1 MEPYPQ
7 GPLRQPRTE
16 RPAPR
21 AIDRI
26 LVAFLLALIGACLL
40 FKVAESANRLLST
53 DLVAVAFAEG
63 GDDAYYYLTIAR
75 NAARGAGITIDGV
88 EWTSGIQPLWA
99 LLCAIAYLAGSDRAA
114 FAILYLASYA
124 FWIGGALL
132 LVLFVQ
138 RATRLPF
145 PILAIPL
152 VAGLFLWDRQ
162 LNELYVNGMESG
174 LYLSALLLF
183 LVVAQRSAGMTVRT
197 PSLRRAAAMGV
208 SAGILMLAR
217 NDGVFVCAFVML
229 ALLVADRSRARFFE
243 LVVAGLIACVL
254 VLPWIAYCYWVAGLF
269 VPQSGVATSSALR
282 PFSHPADTIRAFIVS
297 FVPLLFV
304 RLRGIL
310 TEPPIVGGL
319 VAAVLT
325 VGLAIAVFRPRSTL
339 ADAPTRL
346 VLLALAASNV
356 VLLAYYPLVSSA
368 VQFYERYFG
377 PVKLLIVILLSLVIV
392 AAARR
397 FESSR
402 VFAAAASA
410 VLLAAIL
417 SNVYW
422 IAEPWG
428 VAYRGYFGSSAYAL
442 ARSPFMSDGSRI
454 GMMESGRFGFM
465 LPDRVVNLDGKMRV
479 PALRALQQGKLGEEI
494 ARGNFDYIL
503 LNIFDEAFFDER
515 APGWRQ
521 GYVPAGKLG
530 TLAVFKRKPQ

>member
-1 MEPYPQ
+1 MNRV
-7 GPLRQPRTE
+7 LFVLL
-16 RPAPR
+16 
-21 AIDRI
+21 
-26 LVAFLLALIGACLL
+26 LVLIGACLL
-40 FKVAESANRLLST
+40 LKVAESVNRLLST
-53 DLVAVAFAEG
+53 DMVAVAFAEG

-124 FWIGGALL
+124 FWIGGAVL

-145 PILAIPL
+145 PVLAIPL

-174 LYLSALLLF
+174 LYISALLLF
-183 LVVAQRSAGMTVRT
+183 LVVAQRSAGTAVRA
-197 PSLRRAAAMGV
+197 PSLRHAAMMGL
-208 SAGILMLAR
+208 SAGVLMLAR

-229 ALLVADRSRARFFE
+229 ALLIADRSRARFYE
-243 LVVAGLIACVL
+243 LVVAGVIACML

-269 VPQSGVATSSALR
+269 VPQSGVATSVVLR
-282 PFSHPADTIRAFIVS
+282 PFTHPADTIRAFIVS

-304 RLRGIL
+304 RMRGFL
-310 TEPPIVGGL
+310 TEPPMVGGVL
-319 VAAVLT
+319 AVLLT
-325 VGLAIAVFRPRSTL
+325 IGLLVAVFRPRSRL
-339 ADAPTRL
+339 AEAPTRL
-346 VLLALAASNV
+346 VLLAFAASNV

-397 FESSR
+397 FEASKA
-402 VFAAAASA
+402 FAATASA
-410 VLLAAIL
+410 VLVAAIL
-417 SNVYW
+417 SNAYW

-428 VAYRGYFGSSAYAL
+428 VPYRGYFGSSAYAL
-442 ARSPFMSDGSRI
+442 ARSPFMTDGSRI

-479 PALRALQQGKLGEEI
+479 PALRALQQGRLDEEI
-494 ARGNFDYIL
+494 QRGNFDYIL

-515 APGWRQ
+515 APAWRQ
-521 GYVPAGKLG
+521 RYVPAGKLG

>member
-1 MEPYPQ
+1 MN
-7 GPLRQPRTE
+7 
-16 RPAPR
+16 
-21 AIDRI
+21 RI
-26 LVAFLLALIGACLL
+26 LFVLLLALIGACLL
-40 FKVAESANRLLST
+40 FKVAESVNRLLST
-53 DLVAVAFAEG
+53 DMVAVAFAEG

-124 FWIGGALL
+124 FWIGGAVL

-174 LYLSALLLF
+174 LYISALLLF
-183 LVVAQRSAGMTVRT
+183 LVVAQRSAGTTVLT
-197 PSLRRAAAMGV
+197 PSLRRAAAMGL

-229 ALLVADRSRARFFE
+229 ALLIADRSRARFYE
-243 LVVAGLIACVL
+243 LVIAGVIACML

-269 VPQSGVATSSALR
+269 VPQSGVATSVALR
-282 PFSHPADTIRAFIVS
+282 PFTHPADTIRAFIVS

-304 RLRGIL
+304 RMRGFL
-310 TEPPIVGGL
+310 TEPPMVGGAL
-319 VAAVLT
+319 AVLLT
-325 VGLAIAVFRPRSTL
+325 VGLLVAVFRPRSRL
-339 ADAPTRL
+339 ADTPTRL
-346 VLLALAASNV
+346 VLLAFAASNV

-397 FESSR
+397 FEASKA
-402 VFAAAASA
+402 FAATASA
-410 VLLAAIL
+410 VLVAAIL
-417 SNVYW
+417 SNAYW

-428 VAYRGYFGSSAYAL
+428 VPYRGYFGSSAYAL
-442 ARSPFMSDGSRI
+442 ARSPFMTDGSRI

-479 PALRALQQGKLGEEI
+479 PALRALQQGRLDEEI
-494 ARGNFDYIL
+494 QRGNFDYIL

-515 APGWRQ
+515 APAWRQ
-521 GYVPAGKLG
+521 RYVPAGKLG